1 MGACRRSCRC
11 AATGTVRYHFDAVLW
26 NSGGAFELE
35 GSGCD
40 GAQCPTVTQR
50 IWSGDG
56 TPGGSSR
63 TEEIPG
69 SRLIIEVGD
78 GHGHYHYEN
87 ASLYELLV
95 PGEAARATAK
105 IGFCMFDT
113 FPDPKGNAPTSYYP
127 KSEGPCEASGSSVE
141 MGISRGWGDYY
152 NRDIAKQWIAVTGLP
167 AGAYTL
173 RSTVNPGR
181 EFIEANY
188 DDNVLEETRVI
199 PGATAADV
207 AISGPVDVQTTGQL
221 SGTVEGRDIK
231 VFFQGGATHRSA
243 SAELSFEILT
253 QPENGTLTAPA
264 KTGDATA
271 EVTYTPSPGF
281 AGSDSFTYETTDD
294 RGLTSNPAT
303 ATITVGNAPESTRPP
318 TVSGA
323 PVVGRTLGAM
333 PGRWSDESLTFAYRW
348 QRCDRRG
355 RGCVEIP
362 GSTAASHVIVADD
375 VRSKLRVQVEASS
388 PFGSAAATSNATAAV
403 TALPLV
409 RDRKSKLLRQLLVGS
424 KFADFLEGT
433 AVHEAVQG
441 TPRPR
446 HDRRRRRTR
455 PRLRRQ
461 GPRHTEARQRRRH
474 RLWRPRQRHVDW
486 RQRPRH
492 ALWRKRPRHAEGPRR
507 QAGCRRLWQRRR
519 RRHRR
524 RDRRCRRELRDR
536 AAAGERDG
544 LSRQSGFGRRA
555 RSRCRPC
562 RRT

>member
-1 MGACRRSCRC
+1 MGSLPPQLQVRSD
-11 AATGTVRYHFDAVLW
+11 GTVRYHFDAVLW

-433 AVHEAVQG
+433 AVHELFRG
-441 TPRPR
+441 LRGRDTIDGGGG
-446 HDRRRRRTR
+446 HDLAYGGKGRDTLKLGNGADTGYGGKGRDTLKLGNGADTGYGGPGNDTLIGGNGRDTLYGGSGHDT
-455 PRLRRQ
+455 LR
-461 GPRHTEARQRRRH
+461 
-474 RLWRPRQRHVDW
+474 V
-486 RQRPRH
+486 
-492 ALWRKRPRHAEGPRR
+492 
-507 QAGCRRLWQRRR
+507 
-519 RRHRR
+519 
-524 RDRRCRRELRDR
+524 
-536 AAAGERDG
+536 RDG
-544 LSRQSGFGRRA
+544 KPDVVDCGSGDDVVIADAIDVVDENCEIVRLPA
-555 RSRCRPC
+555 SA
-562 RRT
+562 TA